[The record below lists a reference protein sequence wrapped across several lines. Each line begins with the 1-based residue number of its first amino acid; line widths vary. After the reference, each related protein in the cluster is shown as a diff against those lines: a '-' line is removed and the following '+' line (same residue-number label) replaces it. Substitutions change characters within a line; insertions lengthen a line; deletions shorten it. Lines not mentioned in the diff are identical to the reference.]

1 MKNAENHMIEDDEGE
16 EELPI
21 DLKDEQIVLDLRF
34 PIEQR
39 LTIFKNLPREKYEM
53 IINQLIGMYE
63 FSNASLI
70 KKYLIE
76 LCSLKDLDS
85 VIRCQIAQSL
95 CLKHTEDDFP
105 FTCLQNVYPDLIGNI
120 SIPYLID
127 VLRLMMKNPNF
138 KDFTK
143 SELLKIINNINY
155 SNLYRVRII
164 SSLENETDKEY
175 FLDCCKSFS
184 FEEKNEIN
192 YRIIT
197 CQYCLINQSASLKIE
212 SALPTINSIVVES
225 ILELLYKFGNDT
237 NIVYNTRADCADM
250 LVKFGDDKFR
260 KLGQKLIYELGK
272 NGKKVKTIYD
282 NAQNVHTQS
291 VEKSIE
297 TGLQFLATIPTLR
310 INDSNITFD
319 YVDSEIKKRKNNE
332 NIEISL
338 NRINLDR
345 AQYGELHMTLCSTL
359 IKLWSYIQAHEHR
372 ETLENRLIEELEHMS
387 GSSDN
392 ETACVCSSG
401 LITNLINSISGFG
414 DFEMKISFED
424 QIIANFIG
432 RMNAKLKAYKDAD
445 DVLEE
450 IISRDGSLRKKYNE
464 FIISSYSTV
473 KEELWREFSSFI
485 TNGEFDIYLRKAII
499 SFEGEN

>member
-1 MKNAENHMIEDDEGE
+1 MKNSENHMIEDDEGE
-16 EELPI
+16 EELPK

-34 PIEQR
+34 PTEQR
-39 LTIFKNLPREKYEM
+39 LNIFKNLPREKYEM

-95 CLKHTEDDFP
+95 CLKHIDDDFP
-105 FTCLQNVYPDLIGNI
+105 FTCLKNVYPDLIGNI

-143 SELLKIINNINY
+143 SELLKIINNITY
-155 SNLYRVRII
+155 SNLYRVRVI
-164 SSLENETDKEY
+164 SSFENETDKDY

-184 FEEKNEIN
+184 LEEKNEIN

-197 CQYCLINQSASLKIE
+197 CQYCLINS
-212 SALPTINSIVVES
+212 INVES
-225 ILELLYKFGNDT
+225 ILELLYNFGKDT
-237 NIVYNTRADCADM
+237 NNAYNTRADCADM
-250 LVKFGDDKFR
+250 LIKFGNEQFR
-260 KLGQKLIYELGK
+260 KYGEELIYELGK
-272 NGKKVKTIYD
+272 NGKQVKTIYD
-282 NAQNVHTQS
+282 NAQNAHMLS
-291 VEKSIE
+291 VEKSVE
-297 TGLQFLATIPTLR
+297 TALCFLATIQTKR
-310 INDSNITFD
+310 VNDSNINFA
-319 YVDSEIKKRKNNE
+319 YIENEIKKLKNSE
-332 NIEISL
+332 LIEIAL

-345 AQYGELHMTLCSTL
+345 AQYGETHMTLCSTL
-359 IKLWSYIQAHEHR
+359 IKLWSYIQTHAHR
-372 ETLENRLIEELEHMS
+372 ETLENRLIEELEHMA
-387 GSSDN
+387 G
-392 ETACVCSSG
+392 VCSSG
-401 LITNLINSISGFG
+401 LITNLVNSISGFG

-432 RMNAKLKAYKDAD
+432 RMNARLKSYKDVD

-450 IISRDGSLRKKYNE
+450 IISRDGSLRKKYNQ

-473 KEELWREFSSFI
+473 KEELWREFSNFI